1 LLAKANQKN
10 LKLTVK
16 PKPHNVMKKFVYFLL
31 AFAAISFV
39 ATSCADEEIKP
50 ATELQD
56 NGGGLGNVGS
66 VG

>member
-1 LLAKANQKN
+1 
-10 LKLTVK
+10 
-16 PKPHNVMKKFVYFLL
+16 MKKFVYFLL
-31 AFAAISFV
+31 AFAAVSFV